1 MLRKNTIKR
10 KMTIKD
16 NLTIFFLALVL
27 ALGIASTQPTPGYM
41 DADYYYATGI
51 QLAEGKGFTEP
62 FLWNYLEDADG
73 LPHPSHAYWMPLAS
87 VLAGLG
93 MWVARDLN
101 WRAAQ
106 IAFILLSA
114 LVPLITAHLA
124 FSLTQKRN
132 LAFVSAFLALF
143 SGYYAAFLTT
153 TDTFSL
159 YMVLGGSFLLALKI
173 KRLWLKAI
181 ILGFLSALIHL
192 TRADGAIWLMIAI
205 ISLIISHAEMESRK
219 DAKTF
224 AQYVFSNTFY
234 VLRPLL
240 LLLLSYTLIISLWF
254 LRNYAIFGTPLAPN
268 GNQMLWLTSYDQIFA
283 YPAGNLSLET
293 WLASGWDEILKTRLW
308 ALKFNLDTI
317 FGVQGGVIL
326 LPFIIIGAWQYLKD
340 PKGFKHT
347 TIETESLFAESSY
360 KKRAQ
365 IKPFVSKFQIVFTGT
380 LAWLATFIIMTLVFP
395 FAGAR
400 GGFFHSGAALQ
411 PLWWALAPIGLAR
424 IITWM
429 VENKEWKPESLKM
442 FSVMLV
448 LMMVLLTGAIL
459 WGRVLSPTART
470 QAQNTGVSLY
480 SSIEKDVLEIENPS
494 KNAAVITSNP
504 PGYYLA
510 SERYAL
516 ALPDGDIQTVF
527 EIAKRYDA
535 EFLVL
540 EEGSV
545 PDDLAAVFNAPTE
558 WEGLTLLAEIKGA
571 KIFVIEKE

>member
-1 MLRKNTIKR
+1 
-10 KMTIKD
+10 MTFKD
-16 NLTIFFLALVL
+16 NIIILFLALVL
-27 ALGIASTQPTPGYM
+27 ALGVASTQSTPSYM

-87 VLAGLG
+87 ILSAFG
-93 MWVARDLN
+93 MRLTREFGFAS
-101 WRAAQ
+101 AQ
-106 IAFILLSA
+106 MPFILLSA
-114 LVPLITAHLA
+114 LVPLITAYLA
-124 FSLTQKRN
+124 FFLTQKRS
-132 LAFVSAFLALF
+132 LAFTSAFLAIF
-143 SGYYAAFLTT
+143 RGYYTPNLLTT
-153 TDTFSL
+153 DSFSL
-159 YMVLGGSFLLALKI
+159 YMILGGSFLLALKI
-173 KRLWLKAI
+173 ERLWLKAI
-181 ILGFLSALIHL
+181 ILGALSALLHL
-192 TRADGAIWLMIAI
+192 TRADGAIWLII
-205 ISLIISHAEMESRK
+205 TTISLIMFHFSRF
-219 DAKTF
+219 T
-224 AQYVFSNTFY
+224 QYATRKNFLLSTFY
-234 VLRPLL
+234 SL
-240 LLLLSYTLIISLWF
+240 LLLLSSYALLITPWF
-254 LRNYAIFGTPLAPN
+254 LRNYRVFGTILSPN
-268 GNQMLWLTSYDQIFA
+268 ADQVLWLTSYNQIFA

-293 WLASGWDEILKTRLW
+293 WLASGWGEIIKARLW
-308 ALKFNLDTI
+308 ALKLNLGTVL
-317 FGVQGGVIL
+317 GVQSSVIL
-326 LPFIIIGAWQYLKD
+326 LPFIIVGAWQYLKD

-347 TIETESLFAESSY
+347 TIETESLFAKSSY

-365 IKPFVSKFQIVFTGT
+365 IKPFGSKFQIVFIGV
-380 LAWLATFIIMTLVFP
+380 LAWFTTLIVMTLVFP

-424 IITWM
+424 VIVWM
-429 VENKEWKPESLKM
+429 VENKGWKPESLKM

-448 LMMVLLTGAIL
+448 LVMVLLTGAIM

-480 SSIEKDVLEIENPS
+480 TSIEKDVLEIENPS

-516 ALPDGDIQTVF
+516 ALPDGGIETVLA
-527 EIAKRYDA
+527 IAKRYDA

-545 PDDLAAVFNAPTE
+545 PDDLMPVFDAPTE
-558 WEGLTLLAEIKGA
+558 WEGLTLLAEIRGA